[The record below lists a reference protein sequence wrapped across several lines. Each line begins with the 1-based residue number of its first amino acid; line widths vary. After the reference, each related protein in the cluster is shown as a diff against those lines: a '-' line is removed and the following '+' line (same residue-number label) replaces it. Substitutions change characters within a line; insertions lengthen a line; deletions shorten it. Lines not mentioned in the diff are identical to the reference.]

1 MKVFYKETICE
12 VSFLNSMQVKFV
24 AKRQKKTASSGFKK
38 LPLWIFEFC
47 SICYSPHIRFYF
59 EFYSASFSD
68 GAIFN
73 VKSSI

>member
-12 VSFLNSMQVKFV
+12 VSLINSNAGEICWQET
-24 AKRQKKTASSGFKK
+24 KKSASSGFKK
-38 LPLWIFEFC
+38 LPLRIFEFC
-47 SICYSPHIRFYF
+47 SICYSPHVCFYF